1 MPVNGWVPGAP
12 NGDRKMS
19 ETVRLIIALKALELL
34 GQQHPD
40 RDPDNPAHMVTLMAA
55 FARSTVEKLTEA

>member
-1 MPVNGWVPGAP
+1 
-12 NGDRKMS
+12 MS